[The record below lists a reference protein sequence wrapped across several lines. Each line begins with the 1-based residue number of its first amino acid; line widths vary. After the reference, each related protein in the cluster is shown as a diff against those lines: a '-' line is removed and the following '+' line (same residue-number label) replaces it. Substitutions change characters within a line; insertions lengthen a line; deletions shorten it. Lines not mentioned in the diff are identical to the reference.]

1 MVEEEEMVG
10 IQLSDGQV
18 TEMEAEAEEAVSCQ
32 SDSSVDA
39 DGDNALD
46 NVETRIQHS
55 LERIQQVFGKKGL
68 WFDKLDIPL
77 SNGVWLPD
85 VMADLEGQP
94 RSVQG
99 GERPTLLDSRYV
111 AQVLRGAQSRTLEI
125 ISRLSGVY
133 HPQQL
138 MEKKASA
145 LEMLYKGEEYAM
157 QEELSSLNQL
167 VYLKVCCLDQFVPL
181 LS

>member
-46 NVETRIQHS
+46 HVQTRIQHS

-68 WFDKLDIPL
+68 WF
-77 SNGVWLPD
+77 
-85 VMADLEGQP
+85 
-94 RSVQG
+94 
-99 GERPTLLDSRYV
+99 
-111 AQVLRGAQSRTLEI
+111 VL
-125 ISRLSGVY
+125 IS
-133 HPQQL
+133 
-138 MEKKASA
+138 
-145 LEMLYKGEEYAM
+145 
-157 QEELSSLNQL
+157 
-167 VYLKVCCLDQFVPL
+167 
-181 LS
+181 